1 MKKLL
6 LALMGTVM
14 VAGCA
19 MAQTSNVSTYGK
31 HEKPTNY
38 VTLHK
43 GDVSLGAFVSV
54 FNRNDVKIQTGI
66 NVKYFISDSWAL
78 RGNLRFGR
86 DFANG
91 TDPQYIYTEDENDM
105 GYEYDEPTE
114 DDNLKYT
121 IRKSTFM
128 VNIGAEHRHKLSNRF
143 FGYYGLDLA
152 MGGYGEINR
161 TRKDG
166 DVISLTKR
174 NRSFDVEL
182 LPFMG
187 VECFLGPKISLS
199 TEFGYDFLFKF
210 YSKDKMVENDK
221 TEKIPQYNNIASHI
235 DFGNMTFATLR
246 FAYYF

>member
-6 LALMGTVM
+6 LALTGIIM

-43 GDVSLGAFVSV
+43 GDVSLG
-54 FNRNDVKIQTGI
+54 
-66 NVKYFISDSWAL
+66 YFISDSWAL

-91 TDPQYIYTEDENDM
+91 TDPQYITEDENSMD
-105 GYEYDEPTE
+105 YEYGETTE
-114 DDNLKYT
+114 DDNLKYA

-143 FGYYGLDLA
+143 FGYYGIDLA

-166 DVISLTKR
+166 DVISLTKQ

-235 DFGNMTFATLR
+235 DFGNMTFVTLR